1 MSSSRIIATFTV
13 CQFSY
18 VDIHFL
24 HSTPPYTSVAR
35 LLLSQN
41 GTSCMSIPSPASSSL
56 LTVYLRTLT
65 SHEPHRS
72 NTSPLYTNAPF
83 TALQLHLYLYP
94 SHCSVMFL
102 RLCRMSTAI
111 QNRHILCVRF
121 LTVFS
126 FINSDDVFKNVD
138 GVSQVLPLVRSFIS
152 TLRPRADAL
161 SSILI
166 IVTHHYLHTHLLLVP
181 LQRRPYSL
189 QHIRHP
195 SPLTTPSY

>member
-1 MSSSRIIATFTV
+1 M
-13 CQFSY
+13 
-18 VDIHFL
+18 
-24 HSTPPYTSVAR
+24 
-35 LLLSQN
+35 
-41 GTSCMSIPSPASSSL
+41 
-56 LTVYLRTLT
+56 
-65 SHEPHRS
+65 
-72 NTSPLYTNAPF
+72 PF

-161 SSILI
+161 SSSLI
-166 IVTHHYLHTHLLLVP
+166 IVAHHYLHTHLFLSLFNVVLTLYNTSDTLPHSPRLRISSSSLLFTTYPTPFPTHHTFV
-181 LQRRPYSL
+181 LARRPV
-189 QHIRHP
+189 H
-195 SPLTTPSY
+195 